1 MKIFSPVLKGTTTV
15 SDGTTNLSG
24 SFTGSLQ
31 GTAAT
36 ASYVVS
42 SVTDATQNTRLQ
54 TLESVTGSYA
64 STSSLSTSNSR
75 ISVLE
80 NVTGSYASTGSNSFN
95 GSQTITGSLT
105 ATGTI
110 VAQTLVVQT
119 ITSSVDFVTGSA
131 KFGSTTGNTHQFTG
145 SLLVSGSSAFT
156 GSITANGEIKSKVST
171 NYGGFVAD
179 NGNTATIGGGF
190 YSIQSFG
197 SARGLF
203 AVAGAISGTT
213 DNNVGIFAEGGSGMG
228 AIKYYVGG
236 SGIASH
242 IMTADGN
249 VGIGT
254 TNPSVKLHIKGNAE
268 SKILDVDSDG
278 FDGRYAL
285 LPGRFVVGTLAN
297 GYPQIGYNFAMTNGV
312 YSKIGNDTAWGI
324 DFGNNNQMKFQ
335 YAATGT
341 GNFSWNNAM
350 IINASGNIGIKTTSP
365 LQNFHVY
372 ADNGSGIGIGRNL
385 TNDNFSANLF
395 FYPSSISSDK
405 RNWAITTYFTSA
417 GLLEF
422 RRSSTTTADP
432 YDSGVTVMAL
442 DGVNDRVGIGTTTPA
457 KLLTLYSSVG
467 NIDTGAVIRLIGN
480 TANDLVD
487 ISVADT
493 KTRIYHQENSAD
505 ADAGYGI
512 IQLRTNAA
520 PNPSF
525 RTRGGFQFTVGSTD
539 VITISNTFTVG
550 IGVAPDASRLNIQG
564 PANEWALSVSANTTT
579 SQAYGAIVRGG
590 TNSNDVAFR
599 VNNAA
604 NNTTYLT
611 VNGDGKVMIGTASN
625 LSTGAGTQ
633 SMVIRNGTSGQG
645 LYFASVLNA
654 ADQYVP
660 IGTQYDTA
668 NGNNRAEMRFAIDGS
683 DTNTRISFHTAAGG
697 GTLNERMRVTSNGR
711 VGIRTTSPT
720 HTLHVEG
727 DLRVNR
733 TVYSWYKGSW
743 QGNGTYWHM
752 KTNLYAGAAGNTQYT
767 MSLFKAYMYSYSSA
781 AVYEGAYG
789 FHNWSGILYSAA
801 SAGNIGFG
809 GYISTD
815 GYVVLVITSGSGET
829 GVTIDWHQ
837 TYADYP
843 FRDSSV
849 TAAGLHGST
858 TGKY

>member
-54 TLESVTGSYA
+54 TLESVTGSY
-64 STSSLSTSNSR
+64 S
-75 ISVLE
+75 
-80 NVTGSYASTGSNSFN
+80 STGSNSFN

-156 GSITANGEIKSKVST
+156 GSITANGEIKSKVSG

-190 YSIQSFG
+190 YSVQSFG

-228 AIKYYVGG
+228 AIKYYING
-236 SGIASH
+236 SGTASH
-242 IMTADGN
+242 IMTANGN

-341 GNFSWNNAM
+341 GTFSWNNAM
-350 IINASGNIGIKTTSP
+350 VINTSGNIGIKTTSP

-372 ADNGSGIGIGRNL
+372 ADNGSGIGIGKNL
-385 TNDNFSANLF
+385 TDANVSANLF
-395 FYPSSISSDK
+395 FYPSSNSSDK
-405 RNWAITTYFTSA
+405 RNWAVTTYFTSP
-417 GLLEF
+417 GLMEF

-432 YDSGVTVMAL
+432 YDSGVTVIAL

-520 PNPSF
+520 PNPSY

-590 TNSNDVAFR
+590 TNSNDIAFR
-599 VNNAA
+599 VNNAV

-611 VNGDGKVMIGTASN
+611 VNGDGNVGIGLATPYYRLHVQDS
-625 LSTGAGTQ
+625 
-633 SMVIRNGTSGQG
+633 
-645 LYFASVLNA
+645 
-654 ADQYVP
+654 
-660 IGTQYDTA
+660 
-668 NGNNRAEMRFAIDGS
+668 
-683 DTNTRISFHTAAGG
+683 TNTGTIAVGHTNYPGLLYSSASSGEFRIDNRSSSSSGYITFYPNGQDS
-697 GTLNERMRVTSNGR
+697 TLGNEAMRITTNRR
-711 VGIRTTSPT
+711 VGIGTTNPT
-720 HTLHVEG
+720 HNLHVN
-727 DLRVNR
+727 DSLRVNR
-733 TVYSWYKGSW
+733 TVYSWYKSSW

-781 AVYEGAYG
+781 AVYEGAFG

-843 FRDSSV
+843 FRESSV